1 MIRFR
6 PNLSDMIDKLER
18 EVLSKTDK
26 IYNKEGE
33 VIAESTKVTMEKQDF
48 DLLIVILREINLNLK
63 MDKLRSYTE

>member
-26 IYNKEGE
+26 SYNEEGE

-63 MDKLRSYTE
+63 MDKLRSYAE